1 MSKVPESVRAAVDA
15 AAARLRERAAN
26 VRPDEDLASSIAE
39 NAAAGDEFAKAYAT
53 LRELGLSDKSLDAFG
68 LENATPAEMRAAAGV
83 LEQLAR
89 SEPSRRARR
98 GSSSGSGSHRV
109 GAIVMAVV
117 FSAFPLLIATVA
129 FVHGLVRFDEWRHDH
144 GVVAAPR
151 RSASNMTAANSA
163 VPARPRD
170 HLTDR
175 AGILN
180 AAAAGA
186 LNGRLAQF
194 ERETSNQLLVYVD
207 RSLPPG
213 TTLEELGSSSI
224 RQWGVGQ
231 KGKDNGVIFFV
242 FVDDRKMRIEVGY
255 GLESVLTDARARQIT
270 STIIKPLFLQGK
282 LAEGIEAGA
291 AAIMDVTRGGDV
303 AAAPA
308 APSSSTPWPFLFSF
322 AVAAA
327 CLAIVVAIFRSL
339 VRFLHGQPSTFFRAA
354 GSFSW
359 SGGSGGSGS
368 SDSSGSSGSD
378 SSGSFSGGGG
388 DGGGGG
394 ASDSW

>member
-1 MSKVPESVRAAVDA
+1 MAKVSDGVRATADA
-15 AAARLRERAAN
+15 AAARLRERAAQ
-26 VRPDEDLASSIAE
+26 VRPDEDLATSIAE
-39 NAAAGDEFAKAYAT
+39 NAAAGDEFAKAYAA

-68 LENATPAEMRAAAGV
+68 LENATPAEIRAAAGV

-89 SEPSRRARR
+89 SEPPRKARR
-98 GSSSGSGSHRV
+98 RSSSASRA
-109 GAIVMAVV
+109 GAVVMAVV
-117 FSAFPLLIATVA
+117 FSAFPLIVAAVA
-129 FVHGLVRFDEWRHDH
+129 FVHGLVRFDEWRSDRGG
-144 GVVAAPR
+144 GVTPPMQSSSKR
-151 RSASNMTAANSA
+151 TAANSPL
-163 VPARPRD
+163 PAPRD

-180 AAAAGA
+180 AGAADA

-194 ERETSNQLLVYVD
+194 ERDTSNQLLVYVD
-207 RSLPPG
+207 RTLPPG

-255 GLESVLTDARARQIT
+255 GLESVLTDARAKRIT
-270 STIIKPLFLQGK
+270 STIVKPLFLQGK
-282 LAEGIEAGA
+282 FAEGIEAGA
-291 AAIMDVTRGGDV
+291 AAIMETVRGGDG
-303 AAAPA
+303 AAAPS
-308 APSSSTPWPFLFSF
+308 APPSSTPWPFLFSF

-327 CLAIVVAIFRSL
+327 CLGIVVIIVRSL
-339 VRFLHGQPSTFFRAA
+339 VRFLHGQPSRFFQAA
-354 GSFSW
+354 GSFSL
-359 SGGSGGSGS
+359 SGGSGGAGS